1 MSNGSLSGNVSF
13 DATVLICR
21 DFNRAAFITVFG
33 VARTTV
39 TNGLTFDKI
48 LFGPG

>member
-1 MSNGSLSGNVSF
+1 MDRFLETSVS
-13 DATVLICR
+13 TPVLICR
-21 DFNRAAFITVFG
+21 DFNRAAFITVCG

-39 TNGLTFDKI
+39 TNGLTFEKI